1 LIKSAIEHKISKEG
15 ALDALQKLAKVM
27 WLRIDVYEDAR
38 KTIER
43 L

>member
-15 ALDALQKLAKVM
+15 ALDALQKLARVM
-27 WLRIDVYEDAR
+27 WPSIDVYEDVR